1 MDGMN
6 QSEMNRDGM
15 NRRDFAGMMAGLL
28 AIAGG
33 FAGKAGGQVAG
44 PAAGTTA
51 AGAGQAAAGAR
62 SAGAMRE
69 LASGVFQPQAG
80 RGMQG
85 GHESHSFL
93 TGMLKAG
100 NIRLEMHESVRP
112 AGAPHEAIGTHKHS
126 EIWLMQ
132 RGVATLYLNGVEHRM
147 EAGDV
152 GLCCAGDEHW
162 IANAGDSE
170 LAYFVVT
177 VGPPE

>member
-1 MDGMN
+1 MD
-6 QSEMNRDGM
+6 EMNRDDV
-15 NRRDFAGMMAGLL
+15 NRRDFAGMLAGLL
-28 AIAGG
+28 AIAGT
-33 FAGKAGGQVAG
+33 FAGKAEGQAGGATAGQGSGAVVAG
-44 PAAGTTA
+44 
-51 AGAGQAAAGAR
+51 AAGAR
-62 SAGAMRE
+62 PAGGMKE
-69 LASGVFQPQAG
+69 LTSGVYKPIAG

-85 GHESHSFL
+85 GHESHQFL

-100 NIRLEMHESVRP
+100 NIRLEMHESVQQ
-112 AGAPHEAIGTHKHS
+112 AGAPHEAVGTHLHS

-132 RGVATLYLNGVEHRM
+132 RGTATLFLNGIEHKM

-152 GLCCAGDEHW
+152 GLCCAGDQHW